1 MNESKAGFNA
11 REYDEYLISV
21 KDVNDVGRGE
31 EIEDS
36 FDELFLEFKA
46 ATVQGYK
53 VYRSEVKSNVY
64 DVSAP
69 KGVSSLVI
77 SPSVWNSV
85 NARNRSLRYERC
97 HVAAG
102 DDSILGTN
110 RSPNRAL

>member
-11 REYDEYLISV
+11 REYDEYLISA

-53 VYRSEVKSNVY
+53 WGGGELVVIVVVVVVGWMA
-64 DVSAP
+64 DIIITSA
-69 KGVSSLVI
+69 SF
-77 SPSVWNSV
+77 
-85 NARNRSLRYERC
+85 
-97 HVAAG
+97 
-102 DDSILGTN
+102 
-110 RSPNRAL
+110 

>member
-1 MNESKAGFNA
+1 MILPQNEA
-11 REYDEYLISV
+11 
-21 KDVNDVGRGE
+21 
-31 EIEDS
+31 
-36 FDELFLEFKA
+36 
-46 ATVQGYK
+46 
-53 VYRSEVKSNVY
+53 YRSSNKAVAQRGRPISSVRPVCELPTQCFVMRILAVGQAHFKWTY
-64 DVSAP
+64 YIMSLANQCFVAP